1 MGRGGG
7 VARLCAWCALLSA
20 IGVVVALVW
29 LVLANVVTFVFVLVA
44 LAVAAALGWIAVTR
58 LGVIRVVAAVL
69 AVVALAGADVVMA
82 VRGALDELVGFVL
95 AAVAFA
101 VLTRAAIRLSRRQ
114 QARLAPSAAVGFR
127 ARQSRRAVLLM
138 NPWSGGGKVERFELV
153 AEAERRG
160 IEPVVL
166 RPGDDLS
173 VLAREVAGSAE
184 VIGMAGGDGSQALVA
199 QVAMEH
205 GVEFVCVPAGTRNHL
220 ALDLGLDRGDVV
232 GALEAFSSGIER
244 TIDLAFVNE
253 RVFVN
258 NVSLGI
264 YAEIVQS
271 EAYRDAKVETAKR
284 LLPELLGPRATP
296 FDLRFLGPEGKER
309 SAQLLLVSNNP
320 YVLDALVGS
329 GSRPRMDTGR
339 LGIVAVEVLGAAG
352 AAKLV
357 SLEALRQV
365 RRFEGWDEWSA
376 DSFQVESGS
385 PVAAGIDG
393 EAVVLEPPLRF
404 TIVPAALRVRLPPSA
419 VGISPA
425 AQRPSLSGETLRELW
440 EIATTR
446 S

>member
-1 MGRGGG
+1 
-7 VARLCAWCALLSA
+7 LWAWCALLSA

-29 LVLANVVTFVFVLVA
+29 LLLANVVTFAFVLVT
-44 LAVAAALGWIAVTR
+44 LGVAGALGWVAVTR
-58 LGVIRVVAAVL
+58 LGVIRLVAAVL
-69 AVVALAGADVVMA
+69 AFLAFVSADVVMA
-82 VRGALDELVGFVL
+82 VRGAFDELTGFVI
-95 AAVAFA
+95 AGVAFA
-101 VLTRAAIRLSRRQ
+101 VTTRAAIRSGSRQ
-114 QARLAPSAAVGFR
+114 QLRPASSPATGSRP
-127 ARQSRRAVLLM
+127 RQAGRAVLLM

-173 VLAREVAGSAE
+173 LLAREAAGAAA

-205 GVEFVCVPAGTRNHL
+205 CVDFVCVPAGTRNHL

-232 GALEAFSSGIER
+232 GALDAFSSGIER
-244 TIDLAFVNE
+244 AIDLAFVNE

-271 EAYRDAKVETAKR
+271 AAYRDAKVETAKTM
-284 LLPELLGPRATP
+284 LPELLGPRAMP
-296 FDLRFLGPEGKER
+296 FDLRFRGPEHKQR

-320 YVLDALVGS
+320 YVLDALVGA
-329 GSRPRMDTGR
+329 GSRPRMNTGM
-339 LGIVAVEVLGAAG
+339 LGIVAVEVRDAAA

-357 SLEALRQV
+357 SLELLRQV
-365 RRFEGWDEWSA
+365 RRFEGWDEWTS
-376 DSFQVESGS
+376 DTFQVDSGS
-385 PVAAGIDG
+385 PVAADIDG
-393 EAVVLEPPLRF
+393 EAVVLDPPLQF
-404 TIVPAALRVRLPPSA
+404 TIAPAALRVRLPPTA
-419 VGISPA
+419 VGLSPA
-425 AQRPSLSGETLRELW
+425 ALRPSLSRETLRDLW